1 MKDNG
6 IDYNNG
12 HKYFAGPKP
21 FVESLRGFWKKSELP
36 YQVLHKKT
44 SLPGA
49 FKDGKLFTATTSVV
63 KINDFSFNIEKLIR
77 TLSKSLV
84 HMMIKG
90 TVQSI
95 LLNEDGTR
103 VESAR
108 VTLPSGDNILI
119 KTRYIAAAAGLGT
132 RALLESIK
140 AENQAQYFASEAA
153 KLQNYWANHVICVRG
168 RAEIIPVCSGIF
180 QAFGLSIYGH
190 ELNTEETPLAFPN
203 ISDTILTPPPSS
215 PAVPIYEESGSES
228 ESNHSEDQ
236 PPMPPTPPPEA
247 RPKYAMWYIYPATL
261 KAMQYGAGSNPI
273 LWNSPATI
281 SKDIVGE
288 AIRNLFDLCP
298 RIRDMAHQLEWSV
311 YCSYR
316 QEYPESKGQF
326 GLEIVEEFSSVSNLC
341 VCMPS
346 LFATSHVVVE
356 RLLEKIKCQLEGHT
370 MPTSSPPLS
379 DDHIFSKSP
388 RSSELSR
395 SMALLSGIEI
405 NVKKIEKKISEGTLK
420 PTPREDTNNNT
431 NINNNEDSQ
440 PPTTTNNNVNSNNF
454 SEDRGML
461 SSVNSDSD
469 LIILEEEITLLML
482 KDKMDEMRKQNALNN
497 NNNDSSSSN
506 NNNTNHDNNGS
517 LLRSLN
523 VNNVNRRNEESLSPK
538 PWDRKYHPNETIAKL
553 QKKFGAK
560 TSYGQAESKKAGLPW
575 MTWSQFSTAYPMP
588 TRGHTRSHS
597 NNV

>member
-1 MKDNG
+1 
-6 IDYNNG
+6 
-12 HKYFAGPKP
+12 
-21 FVESLRGFWKKSELP
+21 
-36 YQVLHKKT
+36 
-44 SLPGA
+44 
-49 FKDGKLFTATTSVV
+49 
-63 KINDFSFNIEKLIR
+63 
-77 TLSKSLV
+77 
-84 HMMIKG
+84 
-90 TVQSI
+90 
-95 LLNEDGTR
+95 
-103 VESAR
+103 
-108 VTLPSGDNILI
+108 
-119 KTRYIAAAAGLGT
+119 
-132 RALLESIK
+132 
-140 AENQAQYFASEAA
+140 
-153 KLQNYWANHVICVRG
+153 
-168 RAEIIPVCSGIF
+168 
-180 QAFGLSIYGH
+180 
-190 ELNTEETPLAFPN
+190 
-203 ISDTILTPPPSS
+203 
-215 PAVPIYEESGSES
+215 
-228 ESNHSEDQ
+228 
-236 PPMPPTPPPEA
+236 
-247 RPKYAMWYIYPATL
+247 
-261 KAMQYGAGSNPI
+261 
-273 LWNSPATI
+273 
-281 SKDIVGE
+281 
-288 AIRNLFDLCP
+288 
-298 RIRDMAHQLEWSV
+298 MAHQLEWSV

-316 QEYPESKGQF
+316 QEYPERYDWNFFCSHVLIARVYCSKGQF
-326 GLEIVEEFSSVSNLC
+326 GLEIVEEFSSISNLC

-431 NINNNEDSQ
+431 NINNNEDGQ

-538 PWDRKYHPNETIAKL
+538 PWDRKYHPNETVSSIYIYNKVCFNDMNRSLSCKRNLAPKRVTVRPNP
-553 QKKFGAK
+553 KKQDCLG
-560 TSYGQAESKKAGLPW
+560 
-575 MTWSQFSTAYPMP
+575 
-588 TRGHTRSHS
+588 
-597 NNV
+597 